1 MNTLQHI
8 LLLINKSEK
17 EKTNSLI
24 EIKKYLE
31 KEQLLTK
38 YNSIIETI
46 VGLKKFKKE
55 SDLYLKRLSIRE
67 FEVYGFIGIGLTTK
81 EIADLLS
88 ITETTIS
95 THRKNIIRKLQIKGS
110 GQLQSHSSQYI
121 YSQLHE
127 YYTQ

>member
-17 EKTNSLI
+17 EKNNSLI

-31 KEQLLTK
+31 KEQFPTK
-38 YNSIIETI
+38 YNNIIGTI
-46 VGLKKFKKE
+46 VGIKKFKKE
-55 SDLYLKRLSIRE
+55 SDFYLKRLSIRE
-67 FEVYGFIGIGLTTK
+67 FEIYGFIGIGLTTK

-88 ITETTIS
+88 ITETTVA
-95 THRKNIIRKLQIKGS
+95 THRKNIIRKLKIKGS
-110 GQLQSHSSQYI
+110 GRLQSHSSQYI

-127 YYTQ
+127 